1 MKQATVMLHFYDF
14 QSLSGK
20 QVIQWLEKKQQQK
33 EKKQQIFFF
42 IQWCM
47 WKNNNWIYLKILRQ
61 SDKKG
66 INE

>member
-42 IQWCM
+42 IQ
-47 WKNNNWIYLKILRQ
+47 
-61 SDKKG
+61 
-66 INE
+66 

>member
-33 EKKQQIFFF
+33 EKK
-42 IQWCM
+42 
-47 WKNNNWIYLKILRQ
+47 NNRFSFNDVCEKI
-61 SDKKG
+61 
-66 INE
+66 INN